1 MHNLLSAQY
10 DEVKGA
16 RAALFAYC
24 DTISDIDLLKGIAEF
39 NNTSILSL
47 LTHIANT
54 YMHWLAQFDENSDLI
69 FFDDLSV
76 SKLTDVITIYDQ
88 IDHVVSDFLDRY
100 SADYTKPITQK
111 LPRRDHVLTVTPL
124 QLYTHAITHEFHHKG
139 QVLSM
144 SRLLGYIPQDT
155 DVIRF

>member
-1 MHNLLSAQY
+1 MYNLLSAQY
-10 DEVKGA
+10 NEVKGA
-16 RAALFAYC
+16 RAALFTYC
-24 DTISDIDLLKGIAEF
+24 NTISDTDLLKGVEDF

-54 YMHWLAQFDENSDLI
+54 YVHWLAQFDKSSDMI
-69 FFDDLSV
+69 FFDDLSAN
-76 SKLTDVITIYDQ
+76 KLTDVIKIYDQ
-88 IDHVVSDFLDRY
+88 IDHLVADFLDRY

-111 LPRRDHVLTVTPL
+111 LPRREQILTVTPL

-144 SRLLGYIPQDT
+144 SRLLGYTPLDT